1 MNNTPSKQDILN
13 LKLGHNKFLSDSV
26 MLNRFNHQS
35 VSLNQEKQWK
45 LLIFLQ
51 RAGRQM
57 RIYHEG
63 KKISNKYRLIN
74 GSLSRKTEAD
84 ISAKGRSPRA
94 AFLLRSGP
102 PKHAPTMQGNIEIK
116 LGFLGWTA
124 GLLAVLNISQV

>member
-13 LKLGHNKFLSDSV
+13 LKLGLNKFLSDSV

-63 KKISNKYRLIN
+63 KKISNK
-74 GSLSRKTEAD
+74 
-84 ISAKGRSPRA
+84 
-94 AFLLRSGP
+94 
-102 PKHAPTMQGNIEIK
+102 
-116 LGFLGWTA
+116 
-124 GLLAVLNISQV
+124 